1 MNICYT
7 IKTSRKLHI
16 IMTIWGLWWVYYIYM
31 YYISQLAFLSF
42 SPFTVSVEF
51 CDSFPTTLDASQRY
65 VAVSNGLVST
75 IVRELCEDSL
85 PVEFEIKYLL
95 LLTRGMKVVPFSLN
109 HCKLGAGNPE
119 PLQKIMASWG

>member
-1 MNICYT
+1 MDLLYIH
-7 IKTSRKLHI
+7 IK
-16 IMTIWGLWWVYYIYM
+16 
-31 YYISQLAFLSF
+31 LAFLSV
-42 SPFTVSVEF
+42 SPFTVSDEF
-51 CDSFPTTLDASQRY
+51 CDSFPKTLDASQRY

-85 PVEFEIKYLL
+85 PAEYEIKYLL
-95 LLTRGMKVVPFSLN
+95 LLTRGMKLVPFSLD